1 MKAYHLRV
9 NSFWP
14 AMAGA
19 DPARRYS
26 IAALM
31 LASVVACGGGS
42 SEKQLKGYGDTCLA
56 SSECESNQCCNGRCA
71 SAIGGCKRGIGS
83 ACTSAG
89 ECTGGYCCGG
99 VCSSGT
105 CVQAASSAKSNGSV
119 CSTGSEC
126 AGGYCCNSIC
136 GSASCS
142 KSNGSVCATGSECIG
157 GYCCNGACSSAS
169 CEYCGK
175 GSVPCGT
182 GICAANATCTAD
194 YKCACPS
201 GYQYQACDGS
211 PCNGDWTVKCPGS
224 NMKCVQAASSAK
236 SNGSVCSTGSECAG
250 GYCCNSTCASANCSK
265 SNGSVCATGSECT
278 GGYCCN
284 GACSS
289 ASCEYCGKGSVPCGT
304 GICAA
309 NATCTADY
317 KCACPS
323 GYQYQACDGSPCN
336 GDWTVKCPGSNM
348 KCVKTT
354 SAGTGGASGGGA
366 GGSSGSSTIGVCIS
380 VLSYYT
386 NETSCCAGETEA
398 FCKAAGNVLSWT
410 PNTNSNS
417 AAVCP
422 QNKFPSCTY
431 GICCYG
437 TM

>member
-224 NMKCVQAASSAK
+224 NMKCV
-236 SNGSVCSTGSECAG
+236 
-250 GYCCNSTCASANCSK
+250 
-265 SNGSVCATGSECT
+265 
-278 GGYCCN
+278 
-284 GACSS
+284 
-289 ASCEYCGKGSVPCGT
+289 
-304 GICAA
+304 
-309 NATCTADY
+309 
-317 KCACPS
+317 
-323 GYQYQACDGSPCN
+323 
-336 GDWTVKCPGSNM
+336 
-348 KCVKTT
+348 KTT